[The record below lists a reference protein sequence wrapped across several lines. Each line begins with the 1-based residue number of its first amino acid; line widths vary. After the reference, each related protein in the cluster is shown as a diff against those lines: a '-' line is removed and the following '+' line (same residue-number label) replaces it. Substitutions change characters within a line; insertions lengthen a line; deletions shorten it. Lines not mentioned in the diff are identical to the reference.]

1 MIYLTFMI
9 LKILI
14 EGKEDES
21 NEENNITTNEK
32 NCYFKK
38 NEKQ

>member
-1 MIYLTFMI
+1 MI

-21 NEENNITTNEK
+21 NEENNIK